1 MKVAVIIPC
10 YNVEAL
16 LPRALDSVLA
26 QDHTDLDILC
36 VDDGST
42 DGTVRVVEH
51 YAGRSNGRVRLH
63 RQTNQGAGAARN
75 AGLARTEGEWV
86 QFLDADDVIGPSKIG
101 HQLKLIA
108 EAASPPDLVAGDYET
123 AMPDGLLIQVRSAY
137 GQPWM
142 GLVRTR
148 LGCTCSNLW
157 RRHAVAAAG
166 GWPENL
172 GSSQDYTLL
181 FHMLRNGCTVIW
193 DPDIRTVIHKRE
205 AGSISQTGYR
215 ANWQRYIT
223 LRRTIRDHLAATD
236 PVRHRAEIAAA
247 DQHIFMA
254 LRILAQYDVKE
265 AIGLYRSAL
274 PSGFVPEESR
284 AISDRYLRFYRWLG
298 FAGAERLVHLMRK
311 GAPA

>member
-26 QDHTDLDILC
+26 QDHPDLDILC

-42 DGTVRVVEH
+42 DGTVGVVER
-51 YAGRSNGRVRLH
+51 YAHASNGRVRLH
-63 RQTNQGAGAARN
+63 RQANRGAGAARN
-75 AGLARTEGEWV
+75 TGLAHTQGEWV
-86 QFLDADDVIGPSKIG
+86 QFLDADDVIGPAKIS
-101 HQLKLIA
+101 HQLRLV
-108 EAASPPDLVAGDYET
+108 AATPPPDLVVGDYET
-123 AMPDGLLIQVRSAY
+123 AMPDGLLLQVRAAY
-137 GQPWM
+137 GEPWM
-142 GLVRTR
+142 GLVKTR

-157 RRHAVAAAG
+157 RREAVIRAG

-181 FHMLRNGCTVIW
+181 FEMLRNGCRVVW
-193 DPDIRTVIHKRE
+193 DTDLRTVIYKRE
-205 AGSISQTGYR
+205 AGSISQTGSF
-215 ANWQRYIT
+215 ANWQRYVA
-223 LRRTIRDHLAATD
+223 LRQRIRGHLAALD
-236 PVRHRAEIAAA
+236 PVRYRAEIAAA

-265 AIGLYRSAL
+265 AVGIYRRAI
-274 PSGFVPEESR
+274 PPGFVPEESR

-298 FAGAERLVHLMRK
+298 FAGAERLAHLLRK